1 MKTAL
6 VIGASRGIGQ
16 EFTRQLLAQGWK
28 VFATARKKEDLA
40 KLLEM
45 GATPIQLDVSSAL
58 SIAGLAWQ
66 LDAVRL
72 DLAIYAAGVFGPRHH
87 ANVAPT
93 EEEFDQVMHTNVRGA
108 MQLIPTVAPLVAVGT
123 GKFVFLSS
131 HLSSINTA
139 ASSGGWLYRVS
150 KAALNMAVKSAAI
163 DYPGAT
169 MLMLSPGQSVR
180 TDMGGADAKLAIDES
195 VSGMLQVIT
204 TLESSP
210 CSSFRDYAGGVLP
223 W

>member
-16 EFTRQLLAQGWK
+16 EFTRQLLAQGWQ
-28 VFATARKKEDLA
+28 VFATARKEKDLA
-40 KLLEM
+40 TLQAM
-45 GATPIQLDVSSAL
+45 GASPIKLDVGSAL

-72 DLAIYAAGVFGPRHH
+72 DLALYVAGVFGPRHH
-87 ANVAPT
+87 ADVAPT

-108 MQLIPTVAPLVAVGT
+108 MQLIPTVAPLVALGT

-131 HLSSINTA
+131 HLSSIHTV

-169 MLMLSPGQSVR
+169 MLMLSPGPSVR
-180 TDMGGADAKLAIDES
+180 TDMGGADAKLALDDS
-195 VSGMLQVIT
+195 VGGMLQVIA
-204 TLESSP
+204 TLEPSP
-210 CSSFRDYAGGVLP
+210 CSSFRDYAGNVLP